1 MHITMVKIVF
11 LLILYFTFPLVII
24 YMCKKWSPLKKLG
37 SIVLAYG
44 FGIVLGSSGIL
55 PQGSDPYKLALQGR
69 AALPG
74 TEMEAL
80 LAAGTISQ
88 NDDYVNSIASAQDML
103 VSVIVP
109 LSFPLLLFS
118 LNIKKWF
125 RFAKEGFISMALALI
140 SVVIIVTSGY
150 FIFKN
155 VVPDSWKVAGMLV
168 GVYTGGTPNLV
179 SLKVALGVDPN
190 LFVMTSTYDMIVGA
204 ITIIFFITV
213 GPRFFRS
220 ILPPFR
226 HGGESEV
233 TDEIIE
239 EAESFDDFSGMF
251 RKGRVVPLLKAL
263 GLALLIFVI
272 SFGISLLLPKVSQ
285 MVVVI
290 LSITTLA
297 ILASL
302 VKWINKIEKTFQ
314 LGMYFILVFS
324 FAVASMADL
333 KVIFSIGFLGLFA
346 YISYAYFGS
355 LILHLILSK
364 IFKVNAD
371 DFLITTTAFVFSPP
385 FVPVVAGALKNK
397 DVIITGITVGII
409 GYVIGNYLGV
419 GLGYFLKGF

>member
-1 MHITMVKIVF
+1 MIKII
-11 LLILYFTFPLVII
+11 LLIIFYFLFPLVII
-24 YMCKKWSPLKKLG
+24 YLCKRWSGLKKLG

-44 FGIVLGSSGIL
+44 FGLLLGSIGIL
-55 PQGSDPYKLALQGR
+55 PQGSEAYRLALQGR
-69 AALPG
+69 AALPD
-74 TEMEAL
+74 TELQAL
-80 LAAGTISQ
+80 MDAGKISQ
-88 NDDYVNSIASAQDML
+88 DDSYVNSIASAQDML
-103 VSVIVP
+103 ISVIVP

-118 LNIKKWF
+118 LNLKRWL
-125 RFAKEGFISMALALI
+125 RFAKEGFISMVLALV
-140 SVVIIVTSGY
+140 SVVFIVSSGY

-155 VVPDSWKVAGMLV
+155 VVPESWKVAGMLV

-204 ITIIFFITV
+204 ITIIFFITA
-213 GPRFFRS
+213 GPRIFRA
-220 ILPPFR
+220 ILPPFKP
-226 HGGESEV
+226 HGETEV
-233 TDEIIE
+233 TEELIE
-239 EAESFDDFSGMF
+239 EAESFEDYSGMF
-251 RKGRVVPLLKAL
+251 RKGRIIPLLKAL
-263 GLALLIFVI
+263 GLALLIFIV
-272 SFGISLLLPKVSQ
+272 SFGISMLLPKVSQ

-297 ILASL
+297 VLASL
-302 VKWINKIEKTFQ
+302 INWINKIEKTFQ

-346 YISYAYFGS
+346 YISYAYFGT

-409 GYVIGNYLGV
+409 GYIIGNYLGV

>member
-1 MHITMVKIVF
+1 MIKIV
-11 LLILYFTFPLVII
+11 LLILFYFAFPLVII
-24 YMCKKWSPLKKLG
+24 YMCKRWSILKKLG

-44 FGIVLGSSGIL
+44 FGLLLGSIGL
-55 PQGSDPYKLALQGR
+55 FPRGSDAYKLALQGR
-69 AALPG
+69 AALPD
-74 TEMEAL
+74 TEMQAL
-80 LAAGTISQ
+80 LGAGTISQ
-88 NDDYVNSIASAQDML
+88 ADCYVNKISSTQDLL
-103 VSVIVP
+103 VSIIVP

-118 LNIKKWF
+118 LNIKRWLK
-125 RFAKEGFISMALALI
+125 FAREGFISMILALV
-140 SVVIIVTSGY
+140 SVVVIVSSGY

-204 ITIIFFITV
+204 ITIIFFITA
-213 GPRFFRS
+213 GPRIFRA
-220 ILPPFR
+220 ILPPFKH
-226 HGGESEV
+226 HGETEV

-239 EAESFDDFSGMF
+239 EAEGFEDFTGMF
-251 RKGRVVPLLKAL
+251 KKGRFIPLLKAL
-263 GLALLIFVI
+263 GLASLIFIV
-272 SFGISLLLPKVSQ
+272 SFGLSLLLPGVSQ

-302 VKWINKIEKTFQ
+302 INSINKIEKTFQ

-333 KVIFSIGFLGLFA
+333 GVIFSIGFLGLFA
-346 YISYAYFGS
+346 YISYAYFGT
-355 LILHLILSK
+355 LILHIILSK